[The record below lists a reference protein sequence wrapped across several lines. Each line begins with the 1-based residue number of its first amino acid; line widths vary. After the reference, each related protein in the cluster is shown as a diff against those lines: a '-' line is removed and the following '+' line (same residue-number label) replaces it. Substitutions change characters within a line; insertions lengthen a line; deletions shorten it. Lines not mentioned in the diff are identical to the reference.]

1 MPPRGYYELAMTVRV
16 ADPQGAALTGGDTA
30 TFGVMEQ
37 PKYDFATFMKEG
49 RRFGLKWWGGVSN
62 HEETKRMI
70 DALGL
75 NWSRAIFRADTSH
88 ERWKLDPLDGN
99 VRPENPTV
107 WSIMEF
113 TE

>member
-1 MPPRGYYELAMTVRV
+1 MYIINIIVNYIKRGWHRKNKTMKDAVIILSGGRI
-16 ADPQGAALTGGDTA
+16 ALEPHVND
-30 TFGVMEQ
+30 
-37 PKYDFATFMKEG
+37 
-49 RRFGLKWWGGVSN
+49 
-62 HEETKRMI
+62 
-70 DALGL
+70 
-75 NWSRAIFRADTSH
+75 ADTSH

>member
-1 MPPRGYYELAMTVRV
+1 VTDRAAGVV
-16 ADPQGAALTGGDTA
+16 ADVAGAKVGVGRNGKGWTLECAVPWSAFGSFRPKAGARIALEPHVND
-30 TFGVMEQ
+30 
-37 PKYDFATFMKEG
+37 
-49 RRFGLKWWGGVSN
+49 
-62 HEETKRMI
+62 
-70 DALGL
+70 
-75 NWSRAIFRADTSH
+75 ADTSH